1 VSAEKE
7 SGAYTHMR
15 NLLGNVNRARVLAL
29 WVVFA
34 AERLRCEENPAL
46 TLGRAL
52 RTHEAEQ
59 KAELPDREESAEKV
73 EFVRLMRGSVPG
85 MRSRRGS
92 LAVDKG
98 RPTDRVD
105 VWGSLE
111 REFGDGPEAVQ
122 GAT

>member
-1 VSAEKE
+1 
-7 SGAYTHMR
+7 
-15 NLLGNVNRARVLAL
+15 VLAL